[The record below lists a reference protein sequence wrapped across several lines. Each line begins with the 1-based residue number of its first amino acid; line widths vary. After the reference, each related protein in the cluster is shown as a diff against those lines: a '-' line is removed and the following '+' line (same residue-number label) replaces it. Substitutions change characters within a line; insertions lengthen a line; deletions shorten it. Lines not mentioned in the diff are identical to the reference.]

1 MKNILFVIII
11 ALFITLPCNAKVD
24 VKFTPSDE
32 CETSIINYI
41 NKAENNI
48 DIAVYSIN
56 NDKIVSALKKAHKRG
71 VNLRIL
77 TDKLQAASKSSKV
90 VELYKYGINI
100 RVNSKHKIE
109 HNKFA
114 IYDKQ
119 SASSGSFNW
128 TNPASTKNSEN
139 CIFITNNTSA
149 IDAYLKRFEYLWQIN
164 TKEKSDKWFKQ
175 KI

>member
-1 MKNILFVIII
+1 MKKNLFTIITI
-11 ALFITLPCNAKVD
+11 MLFSLPCSAMVD
-24 VKFTPSDE
+24 IKFTPSND
-32 CETSIINYI
+32 CENTIITYI
-41 NKAENNI
+41 DNSQNHI
-48 DIAVYSIN
+48 DIAIYSIN
-56 NDKIVSALKKAHKRG
+56 NNQIVNALKRAHKRG
-71 VNLRIL
+71 VKIRIL

>member
-1 MKNILFVIII
+1 MKNILFVIIT

-24 VKFTPSDE
+24 VKFTPSNE
-32 CETSIINYI
+32 CEISIINYI